1 MQTAHVAVVRTAS
14 IPNHDAAIQAGPRGL
29 RVNAIGSMRVSQ
41 GRLTIRALGGP
52 KAGTNQALGLFG
64 FLFDRGRH
72 GVEKDDAIEMIW
84 PDIPIEQADTAFH
97 RTILGLRGTLRGGGF
112 DDAIQLVRGRYTLAS
127 GLVSWSDTWEVEW
140 LVDQSAATGSI
151 QQQVELL
158 EACRQLNAADYMD
171 DCPFFGTSAFA
182 EPRRRMLREVRHA
195 VLLELAGVYE
205 ASGHRALAAIRRSE
219 ARDVGGDPAAAGAG
233 DDAT

>member
-1 MQTAHVAVVRTAS
+1 MQTAQLAVVPTAS
-14 IPNHDAAIQAGPRGL
+14 IPIHDPAIHTGPRGL

-52 KAGTNQALGLFG
+52 KAGNNQALGLFG
-64 FLFDRGRH
+64 FLFDRGRQ
-72 GVEKDDAIEMIW
+72 GVDKDDAIEMIW
-84 PDIPIEQADTAFH
+84 PDVPIEMADTAFH

-112 DDAIQLVRGRYTLAS
+112 DDAIQLVNGRYALAS

-140 LVDQSAATGSI
+140 LVDRSAASRSAR
-151 QQQVELL
+151 QQVESL

-171 DCPFFGTSAFA
+171 DCPFFGSSAFA

-195 VLLELAGVYE
+195 VLLELAALYD

-219 ARDVGGDPAAAGAG
+219 ARDVAVDDMERYVAAPAL
-233 DDAT
+233 